1 MTTSQD
7 VWFPDEEEVF
17 PYTPKQKAWLE
28 DLETTLEPQ
37 IKSRLR
43 DKRGNCCLGRAL
55 MVLGEQ
61 PSSIES
67 MGGLCGWGDD
77 NEQSNLLFRDQKA
90 LNLRGGDAPP
100 RDFAEADSLT
110 QMNDGGKSFK
120 EIAQAIRA
128 NPEVWFNN
136 LDVRE
141 VG

>member
-1 MTTSQD
+1 MTTPQE
-7 VWFPDEEEVF
+7 VGFPDEEEVF

-37 IKSRLR
+37 IRSRLR
-43 DKRGNCCLGRAL
+43 NRWGNCCLGRAL
-55 MVLGEQ
+55 LVLKRSPTLIQGVEK
-61 PSSIES
+61 I
-67 MGGLCGWGDD
+67 CGWGDEK
-77 NEQSNLLFRDQKA
+77 EQSNLLFWDQKA

-100 RDFAEADSLT
+100 RDFNEADSLT
-110 QMNDGGKSFK
+110 QMNDDGKSFK